1 MARSDLDLLDAWRD
15 GDLTAA
21 DALIK
26 RHFGPLCR
34 FFRNKIDRGIED
46 LIQTTLLTCVERRD
60 RFPEGWSFR
69 TFLFVVARDQL
80 YMYWRKQNR
89 KGVQIEPGIT
99 SVVDLNPSPSAVAAK
114 QSEQRLVLDALRR
127 IPMDLQIAL
136 ELHYWEGLKG
146 PELARVLDIP
156 EGTVRS
162 RLRRARQLMGERMK
176 ELASNEEQLER
187 TMSDLDRWAS
197 SIRGAL
203 GRDTPV
209 GS

>member
-1 MARSDLDLLDAWRD
+1 MPVPTDLELLDAWRD
-15 GDLTAA
+15 GDKSAA

-34 FFRNKIDRGIED
+34 FFRNKVATGVDD

-80 YMYWRKQNR
+80 YMQYRRQGRKS
-89 KGVQIEPGIT
+89 IEIDPSVT
-99 SVVDLNPSPSAVAAK
+99 SIVDLNPSPSAIAAK
-114 QSEQRLVLDALRR
+114 HDEQRLILEALRR
-127 IPMDLQIAL
+127 IPIDLQIAL
-136 ELHYWEGLKG
+136 ELHYWEGLTG

-162 RLRRARQLMGERMK
+162 RLRRGRQLFSDKMA
-176 ELASNEEQLER
+176 ELATSPEQLEK
-187 TMSDLDRWAS
+187 TMSDLDNWAS
-197 SIRGAL
+197 SVRNV
-203 GRDTPV
+203 V
-209 GS
+209 GKDL

>member
-1 MARSDLDLLDAWRD
+1 MPTDLELLDAWRD
-15 GDLTAA
+15 GDKGAA

-34 FFRNKIDRGIED
+34 FFRNKVSTGVDD

-80 YMYWRKQNR
+80 YMQYRRLNR
-89 KGVQIEPGIT
+89 KGLEIDGSVT
-99 SVVDLNPSPSAVAAK
+99 SVVDLNPSPSAVASK
-114 QSEQRLVLDALRR
+114 HEEQRIILEALRR
-127 IPMDLQIAL
+127 IPVDLQIAL

-146 PELARVLDIP
+146 PELAKVLQIP

-162 RLRRARQLMGERMK
+162 RLRRGRELFAARMR
-176 ELASNEEQLER
+176 ELATSEEQLER
-187 TMSDLDRWAS
+187 TLSDLDNWAS
-197 SIRGAL
+197 SVRDAV
-203 GRDTPV
+203 GRDV
-209 GS
+209 G